1 MLSTAGSPAVA
12 YAQCW
17 EDADV
22 LLAALEVR
30 PGQRCLSIAS
40 AGDNTLAL
48 LAAAPASVV
57 AVDLNPAQ
65 IACLELRVAAYRE
78 LDHAAMLELLGSKPS
93 ARRPALYRRCRSLLS
108 AWARAYWDA
117 REGDIEHGAAS
128 CGRFERYLALFRE
141 RVLPLIHPRRRVER
155 LLRGGTREEREAFY
169 ASEWD
174 TLAWR
179 TTFRLFFSRAV
190 MGLAGRD
197 RAYFRYAQGCVAER
211 LLGRVRHACT
221 ALDPADNPYLQ
232 WILTGFHPAA
242 LPFALRAENFEAIRA
257 NLDRLQWRCA
267 RLEDVL
273 ATADGDGFDRCNL
286 SDAFEYMA
294 PEHYEQTLRLILRA
308 ARPRC
313 RLAYWNLLVPRRRPA
328 VLGGELR
335 SLDAEAARLHASDKA
350 FFYGDFVL
358 EEAA

>member
-30 PGQRCLSIAS
+30 SGQRCLSIAS

-48 LAAAPASVV
+48 LAAGPASVV

-78 LDHAAMLELLGSKPS
+78 LDHATMLELLGSTPS
-93 ARRPALYRRCRSLLS
+93 ARRRALYRRCRSLLS
-108 AWARAYWDA
+108 AWTRTYWDA
-117 REGDIEHGAAS
+117 RDGDIERGAAG

-141 RVLPLIHPRRRVER
+141 RVLPLIHPRRCVER
-155 LLRGGTREEREAFY
+155 LMRGGTREEREAFY
-169 ASEWD
+169 AADWD

-179 TTFRLFFSRAV
+179 ATFRLFFSRAV
-190 MGLAGRD
+190 MGLAGRN
-197 RAYFRYAQGCVAER
+197 RAYFRYAQGSVAER

-221 ALDPADNPYLQ
+221 ALDPSQNPYLQ

-273 ATADGDGFDRCNL
+273 AADGEGFDRCNL

-308 ARPRC
+308 ARPQC
-313 RLAYWNLLVPRRRPA
+313 RLAYWNLLVHRRRPA
-328 VLGGELR
+328 ALGGELR
-335 SLDAEAARLHASDKA
+335 SLDTEALHASDKA